1 VCGNRSR
8 KCWDIRSF
16 IKKNKEARIEKQDI
30 RAKKLEF
37 MRHNF
42 KNLKIWI
49 LAMEITNDIYK
60 LTFTFPKS
68 ETYSLSSQM
77 NRCSVSMPSNI
88 AEGSNRGNKHFQHYL
103 NISLG
108 SSFEL
113 QTQLLIA
120 CQNDYL
126 SNEKKE
132 EIENKII
139 EFQKMTTGFIS
150 KLDNNLSS

>member
-1 VCGNRSR
+1 
-8 KCWDIRSF
+8 
-16 IKKNKEARIEKQDI
+16 
-30 RAKKLEF
+30 

-49 LAMEITNDIYK
+49 ISMDITNDIYK
-60 LTFTFPKS
+60 LTSIFPKS
-68 ETYSLSSQM
+68 EIYGLVSQM

-120 CQNDYL
+120 SQNNFL
-126 SNEKKE
+126 SKEKTV

-139 EFQKMTTGFIS
+139 EFQKMTTSFIN
-150 KLDNNLSS
+150 KLDLN

>member
-1 VCGNRSR
+1 
-8 KCWDIRSF
+8 
-16 IKKNKEARIEKQDI
+16 
-30 RAKKLEF
+30 

-49 LAMEITNDIYK
+49 LAMDITNDIY
-60 LTFTFPKS
+60 TVTSEFPKS
-68 ETYSLSSQM
+68 EIYGLVSQM
-77 NRCSVSMPSNI
+77 NRSSVSMPSNI

-120 CQNDYL
+120 NQNKYIT
-126 SNEKKE
+126 E
-132 EIENKII
+132 EMTLQIENKII

-150 KLDNNLSS
+150 KLES

>member
-1 VCGNRSR
+1 
-8 KCWDIRSF
+8 
-16 IKKNKEARIEKQDI
+16 
-30 RAKKLEF
+30 

-49 LAMEITNDIYK
+49 LAMDIANDIYK
-60 LTFTFPKS
+60 LTSTFPKS
-68 ETYSLSSQM
+68 EVYSLSSQM

-88 AEGSNRGNKHFQHYL
+88 AEGSNRGNKHFQYYL

-120 CQNDYL
+120 FQNNYL
-126 SNEKKE
+126 SEEKTT
-132 EIENKII
+132 EIESKII
-139 EFQKMTTGFIS
+139 EFQKMTTGFIN

>member
-1 VCGNRSR
+1 
-8 KCWDIRSF
+8 
-16 IKKNKEARIEKQDI
+16 
-30 RAKKLEF
+30 

-49 LAMEITNDIYK
+49 IAMDITNDIYK
-60 LTFTFPKS
+60 LTSVFPKS
-68 ETYSLSSQM
+68 EIYGLVSQM

-120 CQNDYL
+120 NQKDYL
-126 SNEKKE
+126 SQEKTVE
-132 EIENKII
+132 VENKII
-139 EFQKMTTGFIS
+139 EFQKMTTSFIN
-150 KLDNNLSS
+150 KLD

>member
-1 VCGNRSR
+1 
-8 KCWDIRSF
+8 
-16 IKKNKEARIEKQDI
+16 
-30 RAKKLEF
+30 

-88 AEGSNRGNKHFQHYL
+88 AEGSK
-103 NISLG
+103 I
-108 SSFEL
+108 
-113 QTQLLIA
+113 
-120 CQNDYL
+120 
-126 SNEKKE
+126 E
-132 EIENKII
+132 EINIFNII
-139 EFQKMTTGFIS
+139 
-150 KLDNNLSS
+150 

>member
-1 VCGNRSR
+1 
-8 KCWDIRSF
+8 
-16 IKKNKEARIEKQDI
+16 
-30 RAKKLEF
+30 

-49 LAMEITNDIYK
+49 IAMDITNDIYK
-60 LTFTFPKS
+60 LTSVFPKS
-68 ETYSLSSQM
+68 EIYGLVSQM

-120 CQNDYL
+120 NQNDYL
-126 SNEKKE
+126 SQGKTVEV
-132 EIENKII
+132 ENKII
-139 EFQKMTTGFIS
+139 EFQKMTTSFIN
-150 KLDNNLSS
+150 KLD